1 MRLDNIR
8 CQKKRKWDS
17 AKKEELFRKGE
28 KRQNSSFKQKLGE
41 QMMFL
46 LQRRKAK
53 DYIDIRACALVAIKI
68 YRACYQISHC
78 NCYVMTNCSV
88 QHKKTANILDLDL
101 NYYFCQCII
110 KLWNLC
116 PGSTTW
122 KWIERWWEGGE
133 GCNPMFSCFKELC
146 CKVNISYMYCTRN
159 YLKPNKFLRI

>member
-1 MRLDNIR
+1 MAPIPDIVSMALLEKYIGNIR
-8 CQKKRKWDS
+8 TYWKMTCLQIILLTFYKNTDRILFFIYLSLISCSNFFYQCVWIISGVRKRENEILPKRRNS
-17 AKKEELFRKGE
+17 SVKEK

-88 QHKKTANILDLDL
+88 EHK
-101 NYYFCQCII
+101 
-110 KLWNLC
+110 
-116 PGSTTW
+116 
-122 KWIERWWEGGE
+122 
-133 GCNPMFSCFKELC
+133 
-146 CKVNISYMYCTRN
+146 
-159 YLKPNKFLRI
+159 